1 VRVTGVS
8 AGAARGTEAESASLT
23 PGPGIQ
29 TGSRWQA
36 DAAFRERVLS
46 ATVILMVL
54 LPLVVSAFAL
64 LGAAGS
70 EYRPSAD
77 RAIIELNVR
86 DVFHVPPLLGP
97 FSRFG
102 WFHPGPA
109 LYYALALPYWLTGG
123 SSASLAF
130 AALFLNALAI
140 VGILFIARRRGGLA
154 VLVPTAL
161 IVEILVLRLGA
172 QFTRDHWNPYIT
184 VFPFLLL
191 AFLAWTM
198 SCGDRWA
205 LPVSALVA
213 SFLVQTHVGYA
224 LPAAALV
231 AFGIGGL
238 VWSARQS
245 RHAVDATPARDRS
258 ARSAASPWRGWL
270 IVLIV
275 TAVIVLVM
283 WLPPLIQQLTGR
295 TGNFGKML
303 DFFAQ
308 HGQERSATQAWHVLS
323 AQLGAWPDW
332 LSGHTSFGL
341 LGAYGVTAP
350 APFPVVLVL
359 LGAATVVAWRGL
371 PNVTLRSGSQPSV
384 ARTALIR
391 RSDSVRLDLLV
402 GVLVATSFV
411 GVTRIVGEVG
421 EYIVKWLWALGALA
435 WIAIVVSVIAV
446 IAARATPNA
455 LESERRDMVRR
466 VGRGALALGLAALLV
481 LSVIGAGAAATAG
494 TPDAMARHV
503 ASAGFADAVER
514 ELATAPRRGVVE
526 IRKWGTSG
534 LFPSGV
540 SFSTGAGIAD
550 VLAHRGV
557 DVRVARD
564 LGFAYGDDRVVDSG
578 DRVRLVVVPVEA
590 PDVDALRAVGS
601 WRQIAQQGGVHIFVQ
616 PG

>member
-1 VRVTGVS
+1 
-8 AGAARGTEAESASLT
+8 
-23 PGPGIQ
+23 
-29 TGSRWQA
+29 
-36 DAAFRERVLS
+36 
-46 ATVILMVL
+46 VILIVL

-64 LGAAGS
+64 LGAVGS
-70 EYRPSAD
+70 EYHPSGD
-77 RAIIELNVR
+77 QAIIELNVR
-86 DVFHVPPLLGP
+86 DVFHAPPLLGP
-97 FSRFG
+97 YSRFG

-130 AALFLNALAI
+130 AALVLNALAV
-140 VGILFIARRRGGLA
+140 VGILLIARRRGGLA
-154 VLVPTAL
+154 VLLLTGL
-161 IVEILVLRLGA
+161 IVEVLVLRLGA
-172 QFTRDHWNPYIT
+172 QFTRDVANPYVT

-205 LPVSALVA
+205 LPVSAVVA

-231 AFGIGGL
+231 AFGIGGC

-245 RHAVDATPARDRS
+245 RHAGDAKPARN
-258 ARSAASPWRGWL
+258 ASSWRGWL

-283 WLPPLIQQLTGR
+283 WLPPLIQQLTGE
-295 TGNFGKML
+295 TDNFGKVL

-308 HGQERSATQAWHVLS
+308 HGQERSAGQAWQVLS
-323 AQLGAWPDW
+323 AQFGAWPDW

-341 LGAYGVTAP
+341 LGAFGVTSP

-371 PNVTLRSGSQPSV
+371 PKASLRSGSQAPGGR
-384 ARTALIR
+384 ATAIP

-402 GVLVATSFV
+402 GVLVVASFV
-411 GVTRIVGEVG
+411 AVTRIVGEVWG
-421 EYIVKWLWALGALA
+421 YIVKWLWAVGALA

-446 IAARATPNA
+446 IGARAIPNA
-455 LESERRDMVRR
+455 FESERRDTVRR
-466 VGRGALALGLAALLV
+466 VGRAALTLGLAAV
-481 LSVIGAGAAATAG
+481 LILSLIGAEAAATAG
-494 TPDAMARHV
+494 MPDAMASRRI
-503 ASAGFADAVER
+503 AGFANAVER
-514 ELATAPRRGVVE
+514 ALATSPRRGVVE

-534 LFPSGV
+534 LYPSGE

-550 VLAHRGV
+550 VLVHRGV
-557 DVRVARD
+557 DVRVAQD
-564 LGFAYGDDRVVDSG
+564 LGFIYGDDRVVAPA
-578 DRVRLVVVPVEA
+578 DRVRLVVEPVDA
-590 PDVDALRAVGS
+590 PDVDAVRAVGS
-601 WRQIAQQGGVHIFVQ
+601 WRQIAEQGGMHIFVQ